1 MLNNTDDI
9 KNAENKNMENMKN
22 KPDVAT
28 IASAETIENQSEVK
42 QPTQKSNKDGD
53 IKIKKTGN
61 IQRDVEKDIELSDSI
76 SSEKKTEAKTMTDS
90 SEKKVTPP
98 NEEDKQSSTSSPLE
112 ENERRT
118 TVREGRKS
126 YAGRATSTV
135 SSSREAGSPSVS
147 SGGKSNIRHSRGF
160 RPRYRRQPLDTRD
173 LKIDFLHP
181 EVLQRFISRTG
192 KILPQRVTGAK
203 PAVQRKIAREIKRA
217 RHIGLLPYT
226 HR

>member
-9 KNAENKNMENMKN
+9 KNAENKNMENKL
-22 KPDVAT
+22 DTAT
-28 IASAETIENQSEVK
+28 TASAETIENQSEPK
-42 QPTQKSNKDGD
+42 QPAQKSNKDGD
-53 IKIKKTGN
+53 IKIKKTEN
-61 IQRDVEKDIELSDSI
+61 VQRDVGKEIQLSDSLP
-76 SSEKKTEAKTMTDS
+76 SEKKTEAKTMTDS
-90 SEKKVTPP
+90 SEKKIVPS
-98 NEEDKQSSTSSPLE
+98 EDKQSSTSPPLE
-112 ENERRT
+112 KVERRT
-118 TVREGRKS
+118 TVREGRKNYS
-126 YAGRATSTV
+126 GRATSAV
-135 SSSREAGSPSVS
+135 ASSREAGSSSAS